1 MSQLKAV
8 SGFAD
13 INQKNSLLYYWE
25 MEYKWGLEY
34 YTDACTR
41 KEKWNNMAHGRDLG
55 NMRNKGMDFR
65 KVDVSSF

>member
-1 MSQLKAV
+1 
-8 SGFAD
+8 
-13 INQKNSLLYYWE
+13 